1 MSALAEPHT
10 SALVIGTGLLAQLGA
25 RLREAGLRGKVFVV
39 SDDQVFPRYGDAAL
53 QGLRDGGFDARSY
66 QFKEGETSKD
76 LATASALWD
85 WLARERAE
93 RIDTIVALG
102 GGVVGDVAGFVAS
115 TYLRG
120 LPLVQVPTTILA
132 QIDSA
137 IGGKVAVNH
146 PSGKNLI
153 GSFYPAR
160 LVVSDVETLVSLPR
174 RERASGWAEAVKYGM
189 ILDAELLDL
198 LEANAARLLD
208 LQSGDLGF
216 VSAIVER
223 CARHKVQVVAEDE
236 REASLRM
243 ILNYGHTIGHAL
255 EAALRYETLLH
266 GEAISIGMT
275 GAAAISCARGRL
287 DPNVPLRQK
296 IVLERFGLP
305 TRLPPDAPVPS
316 IDDVLERMA
325 SDKKARDARIN
336 WVLLDRIGHAVIDS
350 QVPPELVRDTV
361 RSLLAR

>member
-1 MSALAEPHT
+1 MSTLAEPNLST
-10 SALVIGTGLLAQLGA
+10 LAIGTGLLAQLGA
-25 RLREAGLRGKVFVV
+25 RLRQAGLRGKVFVV
-39 SDDQVFPRYGDAAL
+39 SDDRVFPLYGERAL
-53 QGLRDGGFDARSY
+53 QGLRDGGFDAQAY
-66 QFKEGETSKD
+66 QLKEGESSKD

-120 LPLVQVPTTILA
+120 LPLVQVPTTVLA

-137 IGGKVAVNH
+137 IGGKVGVNH
-146 PSGKNLI
+146 PAGKNLI

-160 LVVSDVETLVSLPR
+160 LIVSDVETLVSLPR
-174 RERASGWAEAVKYGM
+174 RQLASGWAEAVKYGM

-208 LQSGDLGF
+208 LKPADLSF
-216 VSAIVER
+216 VSTIVER
-223 CARHKVQVVAEDE
+223 CARHKVRVVAEDE
-236 REASLRM
+236 REANLRM

-275 GAAAISCARGRL
+275 GAAAISEAVGRL
-287 DPNVPLRQK
+287 GPGARSRQHA
-296 IVLERFGLP
+296 VLDRFGLP
-305 TRLPPDAPVPS
+305 TRFPPDAPVPS
-316 IDDVLERMA
+316 IDDVMDHMA

-361 RSLLAR
+361 HALLAR